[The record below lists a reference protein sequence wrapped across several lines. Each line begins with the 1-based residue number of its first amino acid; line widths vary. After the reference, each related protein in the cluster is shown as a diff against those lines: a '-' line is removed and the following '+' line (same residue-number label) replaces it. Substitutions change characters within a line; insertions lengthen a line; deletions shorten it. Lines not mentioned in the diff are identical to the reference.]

1 MKNMHMSY
9 MLSKEKVRIMENYE
23 KNNINNKR
31 IDKISKQLFELVIK
45 TTKIEESQKYI
56 KEELLKI
63 NKHLEKPNKY
73 TSLFLG
79 ITTGVGVIIFIELF
93 KLIF

>member
-1 MKNMHMSY
+1 MEDE
-9 MLSKEKVRIMENYE
+9 EKINL
-23 KNNINNKR
+23 NNKR
-31 IDKISKQLFELVIK
+31 IDEISLQLVDLKIK

-63 NKHLEKPNKY
+63 NKHLEKPSKY
-73 TSLFLG
+73 TPLFIG
-79 ITTGVGVIIFIELF
+79 ITTGVSAVVLIEIF